1 MATIS
6 VERQHGL
13 TEEEALERAH
23 ELVEKFAGQ
32 LNAQVTWKGSEASFQ
47 GKGFNGGAKV
57 TDQKISVDVDLALLL
72 RPLRSTIAQ
81 KLETAL
87 DQNFA

>member
-6 VERQHGL
+6 VEREHGL
-13 TEEEALERAH
+13 SEEEALERAH
-23 ELVEKFAGQ
+23 QLVEKFAGN
-32 LNAQVTWKGSEASFQ
+32 LNAEVTWDGGKASFK

-57 TDQKISVDVDLALLL
+57 TADRISVDVDLALLL
-72 RPLRSTIAQ
+72 RPLKATIAQ

>member
-6 VERQHGL
+6 VEREHGL
-13 TEEEALERAH
+13 SKQEALERAH

-32 LNAQVTWKGSEASFQ
+32 LNAQVSWDGSEASFK
-47 GKGFNGGAKV
+47 GKGFNGGARV
-57 TDQKISVDVDLALLL
+57 TAETISVDVDLALLL
-72 RPLRSTIAQ
+72 RPLKSTIAQ